1 MIQGFAA
8 GSLFLYFFYHHWFV
22 LPCGIPAGVLF
33 CRWKEKELA
42 KKRRRI
48 LECQF
53 RDWITAVAANL
64 QAGYSVE
71 NAFVKSG
78 KDLGSLY
85 DDNTDIQ
92 KEIRQMEHLLH
103 NNVTLER
110 ILEDFGIRSGVS
122 EIENFSE
129 IFAAGKRSGGNFREI
144 ISFCCEV
151 ISAGIDTEKEIRT
164 MLHGKVMEQYVMC
177 VVPFV
182 IMLYISC
189 TSPGYFDPLYQGP
202 AGRIVMTVCL
212 AVYVVSVMVSR
223 RIVNIEV

>member
-1 MIQGFAA
+1 MA
-8 GSLFLYFFYHHWFV
+8 GSLFLYFFYHHWLV
-22 LPCGIPAGVLF
+22 LLCGIPAGILF
-33 CRWKEKELA
+33 CRWQTKELA
-42 KKRRRI
+42 KKRQKVLKR
-48 LECQF
+48 QF
-53 RDWITAVAANL
+53 RDWITAAASNL

-78 KDLGSLY
+78 KDLASLY
-85 DDNTDIQ
+85 DENTDIQ

-129 IFAAGKRSGGNFREI
+129 IFATGKRSGGNFNEI
-144 ISFCCEV
+144 ISFCCEI
-151 ISAGIDTEKEIRT
+151 ISAGIDTEKEIQT
-164 MLHGKVMEQYVMC
+164 MLHGKVTEQRVMC
-177 VVPFV
+177 VVPFL

-189 TSPGYFDPLYQGP
+189 TSPGYFDPLYQSM
-202 AGRIVMTVCL
+202 AGRIIMTVCL
-212 AVYVVSVMVSR
+212 AVYMASVAVSR